1 MHSTIKNSTFYL
13 SQVAIS
19 GVLMLV
25 LIPIISQYLMPD
37 ELGQF
42 VLAQVYAGIVVGI
55 ANFGM
60 LLGYERNFFEF
71 EKSKED
77 SAKLISSAIIFVVFN
92 LTILL
97 SVVYLFQL
105 EISNLI
111 FSENAHSDLLLLVLV
126 GAIFSSLSQ
135 YYLTF
140 LKSSGLAK
148 SYAKYMIV
156 SSAIYFSL
164 AVVFMVQLSLG
175 VMSLAYAWIVSNLI
189 LFALLFL
196 VLRRELP
203 IGFDRRMLKAM
214 LKISLPLTPR
224 ILFGFMNTQL
234 DKILLGLIGSSAS
247 VGIYHMGQVFAATI
261 FQFMTGLDKVFQ
273 PELYRKLFADK
284 HTNNSYEINNYIL
297 PFFYISI
304 FVALIVVLFSK
315 EFVLLF
321 LSGEYQKATP
331 IISILSIYYAS
342 LFFGKVTGNQLIYAK
357 KTHLTTLVTLLG
369 IAINF
374 GLSIPFIINWG
385 IVGAAW
391 ATTISGTIMII
402 VSFYFAQKYA
412 KITWQWKSIFTIY
425 SLFLAVTAFTMVDYS
440 FSMDLRKTLMLKLL
454 IVFLYIVAGYMLNI
468 ISTKKMKA
476 IFEKTDNE
484 K

>member
-13 SQVAIS
+13 FQIFIS

-37 ELGQF
+37 EFGQF
-42 VLAQVYAGIVVGI
+42 VLAQVYAQIAVGI

-60 LLGYERNFFEF
+60 LLSYERNFFEF

-97 SVVYLFQL
+97 SLVYLFQS

-111 FSENAHSDLLLLVLV
+111 LSENVHSDLLIVVLV
-126 GAIFSSLSQ
+126 GAMFTSLSQ

-140 LKSSGLAK
+140 LKNSGLAK
-148 SYAKYMIV
+148 SYAKYVIGCSV
-156 SSAIYFSL
+156 INFSL

-175 VMSLAYAWIVSNLI
+175 IMSLAYALIASNLI
-189 LFALLFL
+189 LLIFLFL
-196 VLRRELP
+196 VVGRELP
-203 IGFDRRMLKAM
+203 IGFDKEMLKAM
-214 LKISLPLTPR
+214 IKISLPLTPN
-224 ILFGFMNTQL
+224 IFFGFLSTKL
-234 DKILLGLIGSSAS
+234 DKILLGLIASSAS
-247 VGIYHMGQVFAATI
+247 VGVYHIGQVFAATI
-261 FQFMTGLDKVFQ
+261 FQFMTGLDRVFQ

-284 HTNNSYEINNYIL
+284 HANNSYNISSYIL
-297 PFFYISI
+297 PFFYVSI
-304 FVALIVVLFSK
+304 LFALIVVLFSK

-321 LSGEYQKATP
+321 LSGDYQKATP
-331 IISILSIYYAS
+331 IISILSIYYAA

-357 KTHLTTLVTLLG
+357 KTHLSTLVTFLG

-374 GLSIPFIINWG
+374 GLNIPFIINWG

-391 ATTISGTIMII
+391 ATTISGIIIMIL
-402 VSFYFAQKYA
+402 SFYFAQKHA
-412 KITWQWKSIFTIY
+412 KITWQWKSIFVIY

-440 FSMDLRKTLMLKLL
+440 FSIGLYKILMMKFL
-454 IVFLYIVAGYMLNI
+454 IVFLYIIVGFMLKI
-468 ISTKKMKA
+468 ISTKKIKN
-476 IFEKTDNE
+476 IFERAVYE
-484 K
+484 

>member
-13 SQVAIS
+13 SQIAIS

-25 LIPIISQYLMPD
+25 LLSITSQYLMPD

-42 VLAQVYAGIVVGI
+42 VLAQAYAMIAVGI

-60 LLGYERNFFEF
+60 LLSYERNFFEF

-111 FSENAHSDLLLLVLV
+111 LSENAHSDLLLVVLV
-126 GAIFSSLSQ
+126 GVIFSSLSQ

-140 LKSSGLAK
+140 LKNSGLAK
-148 SYAKYMIV
+148 SYAKYVIV
-156 SSAIYFSL
+156 NSVIYFSL
-164 AVVFMVQLSLG
+164 AVVFMAKLSLG

-189 LFALLFL
+189 LLALLFL
-196 VLRRELP
+196 ALRKELP
-203 IGFDRRMLKAM
+203 IGFDKEMLKAM
-214 LKISLPLTPR
+214 LKISLPLTPK
-224 ILFGFMNTQL
+224 ILFGFMNTKL

-247 VGIYHMGQVFAATI
+247 VGLYHMGQVFAATI
-261 FQFMTGLDKVFQ
+261 FQFMTGLDRVFQ

-284 HTNNSYEINNYIL
+284 HANNSYEINNYIL

-304 FVALIVVLFSK
+304 FAALIVVLFSK

-321 LSGEYQKATP
+321 LSGEYQKVTP

-357 KTHLTTLVTLLG
+357 KTYLTTLVILLG

-374 GLSIPFIINWG
+374 GLNIPFIINWG

-391 ATTISGTIMII
+391 ATTISGVIMTML
-402 VSFYFAQKYA
+402 SFYFAQKYA
-412 KITWQWKSIFTIY
+412 KITWQWKSIFVIY
-425 SLFLAVTAFTMVDYS
+425 SFFLAVTAFTMVDYS
-440 FSMDLRKTLMLKLL
+440 FSIDLYKILMMKFL
-454 IVFLYIVAGYMLNI
+454 IVFFYIIIGFMLKI
-468 ISTKKMKA
+468 ISTKKLK
-476 IFEKTDNE
+476 IFLRQ
-484 K
+484 

>member
-1 MHSTIKNSTFYL
+1 MHSTIKNSTIYL
-13 SQVAIS
+13 SQIAIS

-25 LIPIISQYLMPD
+25 LVLIISQYLMPD

-42 VLAQVYAGIVVGI
+42 VLAQVYAGIAVGI

-71 EKSKED
+71 EKSKVD
-77 SAKLISSAIIFVVFN
+77 SAKLISSALIFVVIN

-97 SVVYLFQL
+97 YAVYLFQL

-111 FSENAHSDLLLLVLV
+111 LSENAHSDLLLVVLV
-126 GAIFSSLSQ
+126 GAMFSSLSQ

-140 LKSSGLAK
+140 LKNSGLVK
-148 SYAKYMIV
+148 SYAKYVIGN
-156 SSAIYFSL
+156 SAIYFSL
-164 AVVFMVQLSLG
+164 AVVFMVQSNLG

-203 IGFDRRMLKAM
+203 IGFDRGMLKAM

-224 ILFGFMNTQL
+224 ILFGFMSTQL

-247 VGIYHMGQVFAATI
+247 VGIYHIGQGFAATI
-261 FQFMTGLDKVFQ
+261 FQFMTGLDRVFQ

-374 GLSIPFIINWG
+374 GLNIPFIINWG

-391 ATTISGTIMII
+391 ATTISGIIMTI
-402 VSFYFAQKYA
+402 VSFYFAQKHA

-425 SLFLAVTAFTMVDYS
+425 SLFLAVTAFAMVDYS
-440 FSMDLRKTLMLKLL
+440 FSIDLYKSLMLKLL

-468 ISTKKMKA
+468 ISTKKIKD
-476 IFEKTDNE
+476 IFERTGNE
-484 K
+484 E

>member
-1 MHSTIKNSTFYL
+1 MY
-13 SQVAIS
+13 
-19 GVLMLV
+19 
-25 LIPIISQYLMPD
+25 
-37 ELGQF
+37 
-42 VLAQVYAGIVVGI
+42 
-55 ANFGM
+55 
-60 LLGYERNFFEF
+60 
-71 EKSKED
+71 
-77 SAKLISSAIIFVVFN
+77 
-92 LTILL
+92 
-97 SVVYLFQL
+97 
-105 EISNLI
+105 
-111 FSENAHSDLLLLVLV
+111 SD
-126 GAIFSSLSQ
+126 
-135 YYLTF
+135 
-140 LKSSGLAK
+140 
-148 SYAKYMIV
+148 
-156 SSAIYFSL
+156 
-164 AVVFMVQLSLG
+164 
-175 VMSLAYAWIVSNLI
+175 
-189 LFALLFL
+189 
-196 VLRRELP
+196 
-203 IGFDRRMLKAM
+203 
-214 LKISLPLTPR
+214 
-224 ILFGFMNTQL
+224 
-234 DKILLGLIGSSAS
+234 
-247 VGIYHMGQVFAATI
+247 
-261 FQFMTGLDKVFQ
+261 
-273 PELYRKLFADK
+273 
-284 HTNNSYEINNYIL
+284 EINNYIL

>member
-1 MHSTIKNSTFYL
+1 MHSTIKNSIFYL
-13 SQVAIS
+13 SQIAIS

-25 LIPIISQYLMPD
+25 LMPIISQYLMPD

-42 VLAQVYAGIVVGI
+42 VLAQVYAGIAVGI

-71 EKSKED
+71 EKSKKD
-77 SAKLISSAIIFVVFN
+77 SARLISSAIIFVVFN
-92 LTILL
+92 LAILL
-97 SVVYLFQL
+97 SAVYLFQL

-111 FSENAHSDLLLLVLV
+111 LSKNTHSDLLLIVLV
-126 GAIFSSLSQ
+126 GAMFLSLSQ

-140 LKSSGLAK
+140 LKNSGLAK
-148 SYAKYMIV
+148 SYAKYVIGNSV
-156 SSAIYFSL
+156 IYFSL
-164 AVVFMVQLSLG
+164 AVVFMVQLNLG
-175 VMSLAYAWIVSNLI
+175 VMSLAYAWIASNLI

-203 IGFDRRMLKAM
+203 IGFDKGMLKAM

-234 DKILLGLIGSSAS
+234 DKILLGLIGSSGL
-247 VGIYHMGQVFAATI
+247 VGIYYMGQTFAATI
-261 FQFMTGLDKVFQ
+261 FQFMTGLDRVFQ

-284 HTNNSYEINNYIL
+284 HINNSYEINNYIL

-304 FVALIVVLFSK
+304 FAALIVVLFSK

-321 LSGEYQKATP
+321 FSSEYQKSAP
-331 IISILSIYYAS
+331 IITILSIYYAS

-357 KTHLTTLVTLLG
+357 KTHLTSLLTLLG

-374 GLSIPFIINWG
+374 GLNILFIINWG
-385 IVGAAW
+385 VLGAAW
-391 ATTISGTIMII
+391 ATTISGIVMTI
-402 VSFYFAQKYA
+402 VSFYFAQKHA

-425 SLFLAVTAFTMVDYS
+425 SLFLAVTAFTMIGYS
-440 FSMDLRKTLMLKLL
+440 FSMDLYKILMMKFL
-454 IVFLYIVAGYMLNI
+454 IVFFYIIIGFMLKI
-468 ISTKKMKA
+468 ISTKKIKDIFKA
-476 IFEKTDNE
+476 MRI
-484 K
+484 